1 MKKTTLSKIFGV
13 AVVIALL
20 ASLIIAA
27 VPTSALSYSG
37 PGVTVTPATISAGAV
52 YKIDF
57 TGSFALDD
65 AAVVTVVFP
74 SGTTVPATLTSVT
87 MINGQGQG
95 GATTYSTIPAAN
107 TVYIDVPTTIL
118 GFNVGY
124 IWSITITGITNPGTP
139 GTYAL
144 SLATNGLSDAVA
156 QTIGPP
162 IEGAVSSPS
171 YTISVPTQVS
181 VYNNAGNFLGTQSTL
196 GAAIAIAPTRG
207 TVKAGPG
214 TYKETI
220 TTTGP
225 GVQYLTITSTS
236 STADTIIEGSINLA
250 TGYTYVTLSN
260 FTVKG
265 SVFVNDNNDAISGC
279 VFTKANPNPIAG
291 FIVDNG
297 LDLTVTGCSF
307 DATMGASQD
316 TAIVLTAVGG
326 TAPTFTQ
333 ITNCTFSLNQSAA
346 LQQDVAISATA
357 GATFTASGCTFTGSS
372 GIGYTDAAGAN
383 ATIKNGTFTSLQSA
397 AVIDAVSTFDFEGNT
412 VNTCTSLGGPAA
424 TGAIEIRATAT
435 KVIVAN
441 NVIKGSA
448 GYSMIVTSAPTLFSV
463 AGNQFSGN
471 ALGIK
476 ALAGTYPLNYWGA
489 AGGAG
494 ATGSDVTT
502 DSTVPPTAFQPY
514 LSVAPSIASVT
525 FVPGAPA
532 VAPYAIDFTMP
543 GAAGIQV
550 NNVTAAVNTVIVG
563 QKLAANPVT
572 LTPPYP
578 AVAYYDVFMSAAP
591 NTTTAQ
597 INFFTTGITSAT
609 QIYVWS
615 GAAGNW
621 VLCSNQ
627 AVAGTGAYVYV
638 NINATTTPA
647 WGDLTGTYFAVVAGL
662 PPAPANFAVNSPVLG
677 SNTGLT
683 NIPFSWDAVTGAT
696 SYEFILSSNADL
708 SSPIVDQQNLS
719 GTAFTYTGTLKA
731 GPYYW
736 MVNAYLNNAVK
747 AKSVTG
753 TFIAVAPVVT
763 PPPTTGPVITI
774 TSVPAPTIT
783 ITQPAATTITIP
795 AAQVTEITPAWIWGI
810 IGIGAVLIIVVIVL
824 IVRTRRSV

>member
-27 VPTSALSYSG
+27 VPTSAISYSG
-37 PGVTVTPATISAGAV
+37 PGVTVTPATISAPAV

-65 AAVVTVVFP
+65 TDIVTVVFP
-74 SGTTVPATLTSVT
+74 SGTTVPATLASVT
-87 MINGQGQG
+87 MTNGQGQG

-144 SLATNGLSDAVA
+144 SLATNVGDAVS
-156 QTIGPP
+156 QTIGTP
-162 IEGAVSSPS
+162 IESAVSSPT

-181 VYNNAGNFLGTQSTL
+181 VYNDAGNFLGTKDNIDLALDIVPSH
-196 GAAIAIAPTRG
+196 G

-214 TYKETI
+214 TYIENPSTADASL
-220 TTTGP
+220 
-225 GVQYLTITSTS
+225 QYVTITSTS
-236 STADTIIEGSINLA
+236 SATDTIIQGNLTLAGSD
-250 TGYTYVTLSN
+250 TYVTLSN

-265 SVFVNDNNDAISGC
+265 SVIVNGNNDTISGC
-279 VFTKANPNPIAG
+279 VFTKLNANPISY
-291 FIVDNG
+291 FVQDNG
-297 LDLTVTGCSF
+297 LDLTITGCSF
-307 DATMGASQD
+307 DTTLGSSQD

-412 VNTCTSLGGPAA
+412 VNTCTSLTGSAA
-424 TGAIEIRATAT
+424 TGAIEIRAVANQ
-435 KVIVAN
+435 VIVAN

-489 AGGAG
+489 AGGPG

-502 DSTVPPTAFQPY
+502 DSTIQATAFQPF
-514 LSVAPSIASVT
+514 LGVAPSAANATFAS
-525 FVPGAPA
+525 PA
-532 VAPYAIDFTMP
+532 WTIPYSYDFTAS
-543 GAAGIQV
+543 GASGVQI
-550 NNVTAAVNTVIVG
+550 NNVTGATTATMVVA
-563 QKLAANPVT
+563 QKLSTNPVT

-578 AVAYYDVFMSAAP
+578 SVAYYDVYMSTAP
-591 NTTTAQ
+591 TTTTVQ
-597 INFFTTGITSAT
+597 INFFTTGITNAT
-609 QIYVWS
+609 QVYYWS

-621 VLCSNQ
+621 VLTDSL
-627 AVAGTGAYVYV
+627 VAGTGTYVYV
-638 NINATTTPA
+638 TINDTTAPA
-647 WGDLTGTYFAVVAGL
+647 WGDLTAGIYFVVVSGL
-662 PPAPANFAVNSPVLG
+662 PPAPANFDVNSPVLG
-677 SNTGLT
+677 STTGLT
-683 NIPFSWDAVTGAT
+683 NIPFSWAPYTGAT
-696 SYEFILSSNADL
+696 SYEFILSANADL
-708 SSPIVDQQNLS
+708 SSPVVDQQNLS
-719 GTAFTYTGTLKA
+719 GTAFTYTGTLQP

-736 MVNAYLNNAVK
+736 VVNAYLNNAIK

-753 TFIAVAPVVT
+753 TFIAES
-763 PPPTTGPVITI
+763 PTTTATATGTVITI